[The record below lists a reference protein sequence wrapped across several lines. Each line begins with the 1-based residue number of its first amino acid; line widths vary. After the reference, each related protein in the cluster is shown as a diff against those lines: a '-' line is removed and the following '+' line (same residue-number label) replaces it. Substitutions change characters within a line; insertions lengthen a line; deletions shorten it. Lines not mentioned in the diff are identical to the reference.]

1 MSGILSLFS
10 HFSFKTSLQYIA
22 ITISALIFHICFII
36 RRKQGRKLLENLPQA
51 TKKKRLRSKESSFT
65 FQNEM
70 PWKTA
75 RGRGSHTL
83 SFVLF
88 GLFFCIFSQYF
99 CALFVIV
106 PWMNWMCGRFNGKV
120 TLSVSES
127 KKKKKNNNFLFLI
140 LKIKN
145 WQIVLESYSKRA
157 QVIFRA
163 SRRIFEKWEGGANL
177 SIGVIGV
184 TSCCLL
190 TSLEKLKRTHRTISS
205 FQTHWRC
212 RMRGFWLIFSPDRLT
227 SRCTSV
233 PQYYHPILSAPVV
246 SHGTAVSNPAVAKS
260 SSRPEEAACMRA
272 YVWVGA

>member
-10 HFSFKTSLQYIA
+10 HFLKIQDFFAVHCNNNFCINLSYLFYYKAETGKKTAWVLA
-22 ITISALIFHICFII
+22 
-36 RRKQGRKLLENLPQA
+36 NLPEA
-51 TKKKRLRSKESSFT
+51 TKKKRLRSKESCFT

-75 RGRGSHTL
+75 RGRGSQTL

-88 GLFFCIFSQYF
+88 GWFFSIFSQYF

-163 SRRIFEKWEGGANL
+163 SEHIFEKCVCGG
-177 SIGVIGV
+177 G
-184 TSCCLL
+184 
-190 TSLEKLKRTHRTISS
+190 RIS
-205 FQTHWRC
+205 
-212 RMRGFWLIFSPDRLT
+212 
-227 SRCTSV
+227 V
-233 PQYYHPILSAPVV
+233 
-246 SHGTAVSNPAVAKS
+246 
-260 SSRPEEAACMRA
+260 
-272 YVWVGA
+272 